1 MVNKVIRQSL
11 LVSLAIMYMPSA
23 LSETSVGESIY
34 INNCIV
40 CHAEDGSG
48 AMPGVADLTLNKK
61 WAVLPEQQLIA
72 RLKKGINKAGS
83 VVAMPPKGGN
93 LELTDSD
100 LQAVIIYMRNMFSK

>member
-1 MVNKVIRQSL
+1 MVNKGIRQTL
-11 LVSLAIMYMPSA
+11 FVSLAIMYMPSA
-23 LSETSVGESIY
+23 LSETSVGENIY

-48 AMPGVADLTLNKK
+48 AMPGVADLRLNKE
-61 WAVLPEQQLIA
+61 WSVLPEQQLVA

-93 LELTDSD
+93 PELTDSE
-100 LQAVIIYMRNMFSK
+100 LQAVVIYMRNVFSK